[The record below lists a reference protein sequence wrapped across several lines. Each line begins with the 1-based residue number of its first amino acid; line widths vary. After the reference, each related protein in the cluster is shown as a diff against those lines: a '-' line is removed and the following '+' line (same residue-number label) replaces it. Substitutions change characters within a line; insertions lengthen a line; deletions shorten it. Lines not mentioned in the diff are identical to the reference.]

1 MSRWLR
7 SAMTSLELE
16 LLRKYIE
23 TEPEDIP
30 AGDKAI
36 LLSDPLACAEYA
48 NYYEQK
54 NHSLLPEE
62 WYNFLKTDKDASEL
76 YTRREGLLNLYWL
89 PENKMTELERNEDV
103 TKHD

>member
-16 LLRKYIE
+16 LLRKYKDM
-23 TEPEDIP
+23 EPENIP
-30 AGDKAI
+30 AGDRAI

-54 NHSLLPEE
+54 NHSLLPAE
-62 WYNFLKTDKDASEL
+62 WYDFLKTDKDASEL
-76 YTRREGLLNLYWL
+76 YTRRDGLLNLYWL
-89 PENKMTELERNEDV
+89 PENKITDLDIVEDV
-103 TKHD
+103 TKDE